1 MSDISTFF
9 YYIWLCVFVLNHGL
23 VETFVHLIIY
33 ISVFI
38 LKLLRLIS
46 LFNFNLPVFQPYT
59 RAGCY
64 SFFKLLR
71 WVDPMFDAI
80 CYLYKINKV
89 SEMIFLHN
97 LTIVVNIDT
106 H

>member
-9 YYIWLCVFVLNHGL
+9 YYIWLWVFVLNHGL

-38 LKLLRLIS
+38 LKLLSLIS

-64 SFFKLLR
+64 SSFKLLL
-71 WVDPMFDAI
+71 WVDAI